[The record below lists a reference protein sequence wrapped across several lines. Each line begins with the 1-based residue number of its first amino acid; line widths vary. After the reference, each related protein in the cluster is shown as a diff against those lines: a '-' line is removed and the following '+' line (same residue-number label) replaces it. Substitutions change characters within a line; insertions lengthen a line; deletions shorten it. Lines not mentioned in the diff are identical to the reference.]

1 MRQVDEM
8 QTGILRTEM
17 IKIGRQKQQGQQTR
31 EEEERGTLVMLMLC
45 TLGLITLDR
54 C

>member
-8 QTGILRTEM
+8 QMGILRIE
-17 IKIGRQKQQGQQTR
+17 IGRQKQQGQQTR
-31 EEEERGTLVMLMLC
+31 EEEERGMLMMLMLC
-45 TLGLITLDR
+45 MLGLITLDR